1 MANMEEIRL
10 SRRMQ
15 ADLTPCIASI
25 DRLLSLYDMQESEPP
40 IEAARREL
48 SAVLSAEQDWYVKH
62 KNDDLL

>member
-1 MANMEEIRL
+1 
-10 SRRMQ
+10 MQ
-15 ADLTPCIASI
+15 ADLMLCISSI